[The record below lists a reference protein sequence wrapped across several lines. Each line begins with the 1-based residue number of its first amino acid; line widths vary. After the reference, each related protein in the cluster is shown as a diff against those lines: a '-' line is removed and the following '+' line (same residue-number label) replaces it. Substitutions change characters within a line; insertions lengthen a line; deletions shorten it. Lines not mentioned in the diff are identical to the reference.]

1 VSTIAK
7 ISIFFLLFLL
17 LFTGYWGEKSKL
29 LHPSQLKQDPLI
41 QVYFN
46 HDRSQGKEYQEPYR
60 KIRRYGDNFE
70 QIIIE
75 AIDSA
80 KVSIDVA
87 VQELNLPNLAQ
98 KLVECDRKGINVRVI
113 LENTYNH
120 SLSELNSAEV
130 SNLKQ
135 RDRNRYQ
142 EFQTL
147 VDLNKD
153 GQLSTS
159 EINSRDALKVLQ
171 NANISIIDDTAD
183 GSRGSGLMHHKF
195 IIIDNQFIITGSAN
209 FTLSDFFGDF
219 NNLENRGNANNLLV
233 INSPQLA
240 NLFTE
245 EFNLMWGDGQ
255 NGQLD
260 GKFGLQKP
268 SRDSQQ
274 IIVGNSVIEVHF
286 SPTSA
291 TIPWY
296 LSSNGL
302 IARTLDI
309 AKTEI
314 DLALFVF
321 SEQNLANLLES
332 KNQNRVTIK
341 ALIDPGF
348 AFRYY
353 SEALDMLG
361 VTLSNKCKTEV
372 NNHPW
377 QVPIQTVGVPELF
390 PGDKLHHKFALID
403 DKIVITGSHNWS
415 EAANVQNDET
425 VLVIYSSKI
434 SAHFA
439 REFNRLYENSK
450 LGLPMNFA
458 KKQKMKQQQCSS
470 L

>member
-1 VSTIAK
+1 VSTIVK
-7 ISIFFLLFLL
+7 TSIFFAIFVV
-17 LFTGYWGEKSKL
+17 LFTGFWVKDFNL
-29 LHPSQLKQDPLI
+29 LHPSSLKQDPFI

-46 HDRSQGKEYQEPYR
+46 HDRSRGKEYKEPYR

-80 KVSIDVA
+80 ESSIDVA

-98 KLVECDRKGINVRVI
+98 KLVECDRAGVKVRVI

-120 SLSELNSAEV
+120 SLSDFNSTEI
-130 SNLKQ
+130 SNLKK
-135 RDRNRYQ
+135 RDRDRYQ
-142 EFQTL
+142 EYKTL
-147 VDLNKD
+147 VDLDRN
-153 GQLSTS
+153 GQLTPS
-159 EINSRDALKVLQ
+159 EINTRDALKILQ
-171 NANISIIDDTAD
+171 NAGIPIIDDTGD

-195 IIIDNQFIITGSAN
+195 IVIDDRVVITGSAN

-219 NNLENRGNANNLLV
+219 NNLESRGNANNLIE
-233 INSPQLA
+233 INNSQLA

-245 EFNLMWGDGQ
+245 EFNLMWGDGWG
-255 NGQLD
+255 GQLD
-260 GKFGLQKP
+260 SKFGLQKP
-268 SRDSQQ
+268 SREPQQ
-274 IIVGNSVIEVHF
+274 IIIGNSVVEVHF
-286 SPTSA
+286 SPTSS

-296 LSSNGL
+296 LSSNGS
-302 IARTLDI
+302 IARTLNI
-309 AKTEI
+309 AKKEI

-321 SEQNLANLLES
+321 SDQNLANLLEI

-341 ALIDPGF
+341 ALIDPSF
-348 AFRYY
+348 ACRYY

-361 VTLSNKCKTEV
+361 VVLNNKCKSEI

-390 PGDKLHHKFALID
+390 QGDKLHHKFALID

-415 EAANVQNDET
+415 EAANVKNDET
-425 VLVIYSSKI
+425 LLVIYSSKV
-434 SAHFA
+434 SAHFS
-439 REFNRLYENSK
+439 REFRRIYENAK
-450 LGLPMNFA
+450 LGLPINFA